1 MHQLWQH
8 WNEELAKI
16 RRMSWRERESSART
30 HSQIINLRVV
40 GKKTQIAP
48 SGRSS
53 AIKEAANIEFFIS
66 TSGLESYIWKGD
78 IRLNIL

>member
-1 MHQLWQH
+1 MYQLWQH

-16 RRMSWRERESSART
+16 RRMSWRESSART